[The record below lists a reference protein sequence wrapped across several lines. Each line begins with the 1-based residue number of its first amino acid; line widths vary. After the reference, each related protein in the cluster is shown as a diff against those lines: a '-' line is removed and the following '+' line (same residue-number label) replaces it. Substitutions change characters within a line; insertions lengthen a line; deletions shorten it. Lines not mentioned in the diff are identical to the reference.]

1 MFSLDMNRHLWKD
14 KELFT
19 SFHRHILEMD
29 KAVSE
34 QNWDPLVFLGCANN
48 LDKIMQEY
56 EQRHGSIEDPI
67 FYWSFA
73 TANALFLL
81 IGKSYDSLGPAR
93 IGYVLNGYREGL
105 YKHQKYPS
113 YPPIY
118 IEKAFE
124 HMAPFAEGDDETW
137 INENRNAFVPIED

>member
-1 MFSLDMNRHLWKD
+1 MFSLDMNKHLWRD
-14 KELFT
+14 NDLFE
-19 SFHRHILEMD
+19 SFHYQILKMN
-29 KAVSE
+29 KAVSD

-56 EQRHGSIEDPI
+56 EEQHGSIEDPI

-81 IGKSYDSLGPAR
+81 IGKSYDFLGPTR
-93 IGYVLNGYREGL
+93 ISYVLNGYREGL
-105 YKHQKYPS
+105 NKHKKYPS
-113 YPPIY
+113 YPAIY

-124 HMAPFAEGDDETW
+124 HMAPFAEGEDEKW
-137 INENRNAFVPIED
+137 INDNRHSFVPIQD